1 MRNEELAA
9 ASFNNKIRKRMRSLT
24 IDEISV
30 LEQNRCH
37 ADDWACITVAED
49 FSPEYIS
56 DVDFYGE
63 VTLGVFDK
71 TIQIDE
77 GFSRHAGI
85 RRAVLRD
92 VTVGD
97 NCLIENVGNYI
108 SRYDIGEECVIS
120 NVGMIATTD
129 SATYG
134 QNNQVA
140 LLNEAGDP
148 NVILYDALT
157 SQMAAFM
164 MRSVG
169 DKDVWEGLR
178 RMVALYVE
186 SCRPERGVIG
196 YRVKITNTREIVNVL
211 ISDDCEI
218 NGASCLSEVTL
229 KGSSDASIYIGHD
242 VICENSIVQSGSPI
256 LDGAKLDNCFVGE
269 ACHIG
274 RGFSAE
280 SSVFFANSYM
290 DNGESCAAFCGPF
303 SVSHHKASLLI
314 GVETS
319 FYNAGSATNYSNHAY
334 KMGPIHYGTL
344 QRGSKTASGA
354 HILMPSNVATFS
366 MCMGKIQTHPDT
378 RHLPFSYVIADG
390 MTTWLVPGCNFA
402 TVGTYRDIMKWPKRD
417 KRPLNGRR
425 SIVNTEW
432 LSPFVVQQV
441 TEGRNYLRQLEAN
454 DELNDE
460 ANAHVSGEGFT
471 MRCSSA
477 LRGIGYYDMAIRMF
491 LADAVRKEGEALPS
505 SSTGTGEWLDLSGMY
520 APKSEID
527 QLADDIRFSSLDE
540 IMQVD
545 DRLLD
550 IHNHYSEYKWN
561 YAYRLALNYYA
572 LDTITSDDIEM
583 IIRKGDEARSQWIAR
598 IRKDAEKEFAMGDVS
613 EEQLDD
619 FIRGL

>member
-1 MRNEELAA
+1 
-9 ASFNNKIRKRMRSLT
+9 MRSLT

-242 VICENSIVQSGSPI
+242 VICENSIVQSGSSI

-540 IMQVD
+540 IQQVD

-561 YAYRLALNYYA
+561 YAYRLALNYYS
-572 LDTITSDDIEM
+572 LDTITSEDIEM
-583 IIRKGDEARSQWIAR
+583 IIRKGDEARSQWLSR

-619 FIRGL
+619 FLRGL

>member
-1 MRNEELAA
+1 
-9 ASFNNKIRKRMRSLT
+9 MRSLT

-242 VICENSIVQSGSPI
+242 VICENSIVQSGSSI

-598 IRKDAEKEFAMGDVS
+598 IRKDAEKEFSLGDVS
-613 EEQLDD
+613 DEQLDD
-619 FIRGL
+619 FLRGL